1 MCSGDHHYDG
11 DAIEDDVSDRKHYA
25 LPGRRMIA
33 ALAPGSVVV
42 MMVVAVLLLMMTRRI
57 VNVNSTMLIA
67 SRSCEI

>member
-1 MCSGDHHYDG
+1 
-11 DAIEDDVSDRKHYA
+11 
-25 LPGRRMIA
+25 MIA

-57 VNVNSTMLIA
+57 VNVSSTMLIA